1 MINIESVK
9 LQSNGWLLN
18 GTMSVPMADG
28 NMEYEA
34 IKQWIAE
41 GNTPEPEF
49 TQEELN
55 QQAINKQIAEYQTY
69 LNNTDHKMLNNYV
82 SKANEDLN
90 AIITQRNIARDYIR
104 ANQ

>member
-18 GTMSVPMADG
+18 GTMSVPDAAG
-28 NMEYEA
+28 NKEFEA
-34 IKQWIAE
+34 IKEWLKS
-41 GNTPEPEF
+41 NTPEPEF